1 MPRLI
6 VLALLLAGCAATAPA
21 PGLRDTGQPIRSAV
35 LFDPARIAGDWHEV
49 ATLGTPGCA
58 PGAVR
63 VAADG
68 GALRLD
74 GRLCGQ
80 GKLAA
85 RAVPAG
91 PGRLALSGQTDPWWV
106 LWVDDGY
113 RTLVIGTPSGAF
125 AHVLDR
131 GRLPP
136 DRLAAVRTVLEFNGY
151 NATALVPR

>member
-1 MPRLI
+1 MSRLI
-6 VLALLLAGCAATAPA
+6 GLALLLAGCAAAPPVA
-21 PGLRDTGQPIRSAV
+21 GLRDTGQPIRSAV

-63 VAADG
+63 VVPDG
-68 GALRLD
+68 GALRLE

-80 GKLAA
+80 GNLAA

-91 PGRLALSGQTDPWWV
+91 PGRLALSGQADPWWV

-113 RTLVIGTPSGAF
+113 RTIVVGTPSGAF

-151 NATALVPR
+151 NPAALTLR